1 MSYDLIIKNGTVVLE
16 NEALITDIAVKDGK
30 IMAIGSGFSD
40 AKQVI
45 DASGLVVAPG
55 MVDAHTHISEP
66 GRTHWEGYATG
77 TRAAAKG
84 GITTMIEMPLN
95 QLPATVDRESLHM
108 KFDAAAGK
116 LTIDAAQFGGLVS
129 YNLDRLHELDEEG
142 VVAYKCF
149 VATCGDRSVSNDFR
163 DVNDYEYFKGLQTL
177 AKFDQL
183 VAVHAEN
190 ALICDEL
197 GAEAKK
203 AGKVSAHDYVASR
216 PVFTEVEA
224 IRRVLYLAKVADCRL
239 HVCHVS
245 SPEGLAEVTRARQ
258 EGQRVTCESCP
269 HYFVLDTDQ
278 FAEIGTLAKCSPPIR
293 DKDNQNRMWEQLF
306 KGNIDCLVSD
316 HSPCPPEMKE
326 GNIMQA
332 WGGIAGLQNCVD
344 VMFDEAV
351 QKRGMTLPMFAKL
364 MATNAAD
371 IFGLKHKG
379 RISIGKDAD
388 FVFIQPNSSYVLKT
402 EDLEYRHKVSPY
414 VGRTINARIAKTIL
428 RGHTIYDIKQGFGDT
443 CVGEFVL
450 KHKQ

>member
-1 MSYDLIIKNGTVVLE
+1 MSYDLIIKKGTVVLE
-16 NEALITDIAVKDGK
+16 SEAVITDIAVKNGK
-30 IMAIGSGFSD
+30 IVAIGDDLTGAEKILS
-40 AKQVI
+40 AE
-45 DASGLVVAPG
+45 GLIVAPG

-66 GRTHWEGYATG
+66 GRSHWEGYATG

-95 QLPATVDRESLHM
+95 QLPATVDRASLHM
-108 KFDAAAGK
+108 KFDAAEGK

-129 YNLDRLHELDEEG
+129 YNLDCLHELDEEG

-163 DVNDYEYFKGLQTL
+163 DVNDWEYFKGLQIL
-177 AKFDQL
+177 AKRDQL

-197 GAEAKK
+197 GREAKD
-203 AGKVSAHDYVASR
+203 AGRVTAHDYVASR

-239 HVCHVS
+239 HVCHIS
-245 SPEGLAEVTRARQ
+245 SPEGLAEVLRARH

-269 HYFVLDTDQ
+269 HYFVLDTAQ
-278 FAEIGTLAKCSPPIR
+278 FEEIGSLAKCSPPIR
-293 DKDNQNRMWEQLF
+293 DKKNQDGMWEHLL
-306 KGNIDCLVSD
+306 KGDFDCLVSD
-316 HSPCPPEMKE
+316 HSPCPPDMKA
-326 GNIMQA
+326 GNVMQA

-351 QKRGMTLPMFAKL
+351 QKRGMSLPMFSKL
-364 MATNAAD
+364 MSSNAAD

-388 FVFIQPNSSYVLKT
+388 FVFIKPNSSYVLKAS
-402 EDLEYRHKVSPY
+402 DLEYRHKVSPY
-414 VGRTINARIAKTIL
+414 VGRTINAQVVKTIL
-428 RGHTIYDIKQGFGDT
+428 RGETIYDIKDGFQDKCIGK
-443 CVGEFVL
+443 FVL
-450 KHKQ
+450 KHQQ